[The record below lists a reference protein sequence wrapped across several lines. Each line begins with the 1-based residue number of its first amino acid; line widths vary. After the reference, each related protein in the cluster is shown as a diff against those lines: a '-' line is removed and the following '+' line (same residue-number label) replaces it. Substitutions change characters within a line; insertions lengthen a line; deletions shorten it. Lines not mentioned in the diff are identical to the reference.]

1 MSFKDFNLDNLD
13 NLENSKE
20 ILEKLLDEKRVLI
33 NELLNIENKT
43 YKNFVLPFQEIGES
57 INEFLTPIFHIDSV
71 KNSEITTKVYEECL
85 PIISKYETEISQNEN
100 IYLSLKDIQFNE
112 KSILNDIQNK
122 VLENEIRDF
131 ELSGCNLENNKKKR
145 LEEIN
150 LKLSELSHKFSQN
163 LLNATNAFEMIITD
177 FEDVKEIPQSDLEL
191 AKFEEDG
198 ITKYKFTLQMPSYLA
213 YITYGT
219 NRERR
224 EEIYKAYC
232 TKAPENGKIIEQILA
247 LKDEKVKIL
256 GFENY
261 AQYSLA
267 TKMAKTEEDVIS
279 FLEELGNK
287 AKKKAKEELQEIKEI
302 ALKDGI
308 TDFRSSDMAY
318 YSEKLKKAQYDL
330 DEEYY
335 RPYFE
340 QQSVLNGFF
349 DFLHQ
354 MFNIKF
360 TKTQTKA
367 WDEKVK
373 VYDLSE
379 DGKTI
384 ARIYI
389 DLEARKDKRGG
400 AWMNNWHSHF
410 RNSNGEINLPTA
422 YIVGNFPQSTKEIPS
437 LLRHSDVVTLFHEMG
452 HALHHLLSK
461 IEEPFVSGIS
471 GVAWDTV
478 EFPSQFLEYFSY
490 DKDVLKLFAK
500 HYQTGEVLDDEAIN
514 RIIKAKNFQ
523 SSLATVRQVEFA
535 LFDFKL
541 YQKLYKTEEEIQ
553 YLLDTIREEFA
564 AIIPPRY
571 NKFQNGFSHIFSG
584 GYSAGYYS
592 YKWAEVLSADAFY
605 MFIDSGNIFNKEL
618 GIKYRDTI
626 LSQGGSYDMD
636 KLFFD
641 FAKRE
646 PSIDSLLKIEGI
658 IS

>member
-1 MSFKDFNLDNLD
+1 MSFKDFNLD

-267 TKMAKTEEDVIS
+267 TKMAKTEDDVIS

-287 AKKKAKEELQEIKEI
+287 AKKKAKEELEEIKEI

-379 DGKTI
+379 DRKTI

>member
-1 MSFKDFNLDNLD
+1 MSFKDFNLD

-100 IYLSLKDIQFNE
+100 IYLSLKDIQSNE
-112 KSILNDIQNK
+112 KSILNNIQNK

-256 GFENY
+256 GFKNY

-267 TKMAKTEEDVIS
+267 TKMAKTEDDVIS

-287 AKKKAKEELQEIKEI
+287 AKKKAKEELEEIKKI

-500 HYQTGEVLDDEAIN
+500 HYQTGEVLDDEAIDK
-514 RIIKAKNFQ
+514 IIKAKNFQ

-541 YQKLYKTEEEIQ
+541 YQKLYKTEDEIQ

-626 LSQGGSYDMD
+626 LSQGGSHDMD

>member
-1 MSFKDFNLDNLD
+1 MSFKDFNLD

-20 ILEKLLDEKRVLI
+20 ILEKLLNEKRVLI

-267 TKMAKTEEDVIS
+267 TKMAKTEDDVIS
-279 FLEELGNK
+279 FLEELGSK
-287 AKKKAKEELQEIKEI
+287 AKKKAKEELEEIKEI

-410 RNSNGEINLPTA
+410 INSNGEINLPTA

-500 HYQTGEVLDDEAIN
+500 HYQTGEVLDDEAIDK
-514 RIIKAKNFQ
+514 IIKAKNFQ

-541 YQKLYKTEEEIQ
+541 YQKLYKTEDEIQ

-605 MFIDSGNIFNKEL
+605 MFVDSGNIFNKEL

>member
-1 MSFKDFNLDNLD
+1 MSFKDFNLD

-232 TKAPENGKIIEQILA
+232 TKAPENGKIIEHILA

-287 AKKKAKEELQEIKEI
+287 AKKKAKEELEEIKEI

-500 HYQTGEVLDDEAIN
+500 HYQIGEVLDDEAIN

-541 YQKLYKTEEEIQ
+541 YQKLYKTEDEIQ
-553 YLLDTIREEFA
+553 SLLDTIREEFA

>member
-1 MSFKDFNLDNLD
+1 MSFKDFNLD

-256 GFENY
+256 GFKNY

-267 TKMAKTEEDVIS
+267 TKMAKTEDDVIS

-287 AKKKAKEELQEIKEI
+287 AKKKVKEELEEIKEI

-500 HYQTGEVLDDEAIN
+500 HYQTGEVLDDEAID

-541 YQKLYKTEEEIQ
+541 YQKLYKTEDEIQ

>member
-1 MSFKDFNLDNLD
+1 MFKEFNLKD
-13 NLENSKE
+13 LEDSKKL
-20 ILEKLLDEKRVLI
+20 LEVLLDENRKKI
-33 NELLNIENKT
+33 QELLEIEKKT
-43 YKNFVLPFQEIGES
+43 YKNFVQPFQEVGES
-57 INEFLTPIFHIDSV
+57 IGDFVTPIFHIDSV

-85 PIISKYETEISQNEN
+85 PIISKYETEISQNYN
-100 IYLSLKDIQFNE
+100 IYIALKDIQCNE
-112 KSILNDIQNK
+112 KSTLNDIQNK

-131 ELSGCNLENNKKKR
+131 KLSGCHLENNKKER

-150 LKLSELSHKFSQN
+150 LKLSELSHKFSLN
-163 LLNATNAFEMIITD
+163 LLNATNDFEMIIEN
-177 FEDVKEIPQSDLEL
+177 FEDVKEIPKSDLEL
-191 AKFEEDG
+191 AKFEENG
-198 ITKYKFTLQMPSYLA
+198 KMKYKFTLQFPSYMA

-219 NRERR
+219 SREKR
-224 EEIYKAYC
+224 EELYKGYC
-232 TKAPENGKIIEQILA
+232 TRAPQNGKLIEEILS
-247 LKDEKVKIL
+247 LKDEMVKIL
-256 GFENY
+256 GFDSY
-261 AQYSLA
+261 SQYSLA
-267 TKMAKTEEDVIS
+267 TKMASKEEEVVT
-279 FLEELGNK
+279 FLEELGHK
-287 AKKKAKEELQEIKEI
+287 AKKRAKEELEEIKQLAI
-302 ALKDGI
+302 ADGI

-360 TKTQTKA
+360 TKANTPA

-379 DGKTI
+379 DDKTI

-389 DLEARKDKRGG
+389 DLEARKEKRGG
-400 AWMNNWHSHF
+400 AWMNNWHSHYKDSDG
-410 RNSNGEINLPTA
+410 NIKLPTA
-422 YIVGNFPQSTKEIPS
+422 YIVGNFPQSTKETPS

-461 IEEPFVSGIS
+461 VEEPFVSGIS

-490 DKDVLKLFAK
+490 DKEVLKLFAK
-500 HYQTGEVLDDEAIN
+500 HYETGKVLDDKAIDK
-514 RIIKAKNFQ
+514 IIKAKNFQ
-523 SSLATVRQVEFA
+523 SSLSTVRQVEFA

-541 YQKLYKTEEEIQ
+541 HQKLYKTEDEIQ
-553 YLLDTIREEFA
+553 DLLDTVRDEFA
-564 AIIPPRY
+564 AMIPPKY
-571 NKFQNGFSHIFSG
+571 NKFQNGFSHIFAG
-584 GYSAGYYS
+584 GYAAGYYS

-641 FAKRE
+641 FAQRE
-646 PSIDSLLKIEGI
+646 PSIDSLLKIDGI

>member
-1 MSFKDFNLDNLD
+1 MFKEFNLE

-20 ILEKLLDEKRVLI
+20 LLENILDENKKKVDD
-33 NELLNIENKT
+33 LLKIENKT

-57 INEFLTPIFHIDSV
+57 INDFLTPIFHIDSV
-71 KNSEITTKVYEECL
+71 KNSEITTKVYEECI
-85 PIISKYETEISQNEN
+85 PVISKYETEISQNES
-100 IYLSLKDIQFNE
+100 IYISFKDIQSKE
-112 KSILNDIQNK
+112 KSTLNNIQNK

-131 ELSGCNLENNKKKR
+131 KLSGCHLEIDKKKR
-145 LEEIN
+145 LEEIS
-150 LKLSELSHKFSQN
+150 LRLSEISHKFSQN
-163 LLNATNAFEMIITD
+163 ILNATNEFEMIID
-177 FEDVKEIPQSDLEL
+177 NFEDVKEIPSSDLEL
-191 AKFEEDG
+191 AKFEENG

-219 NRERR
+219 NREKR

-232 TKAPENGKIIEQILA
+232 TKAPQNGKIIEEILA
-247 LKDEKVKIL
+247 LKNEKVKIL
-256 GFENY
+256 GFDSY
-261 AQYSLA
+261 SHYSLA
-267 TKMAKTEEDVIS
+267 TKMASKEEDVIS
-279 FLEELGNK
+279 FLEELGHK
-287 AKKKAKEELQEIKEI
+287 AKNRAKEELEEIKAI

-308 TDFRSSDMAY
+308 TDFQSYDMSY
-318 YSEKLKKAQYDL
+318 YSEKLKKEQYDF

-360 TKTQTKA
+360 TKADTPA

-379 DGKTI
+379 NDKTI

-400 AWMNNWHSHF
+400 AWMNNWHSHY
-410 RNSNGEINLPTA
+410 RTSTDEIKLPTA
-422 YIVGNFPQSTKEIPS
+422 FIVGNFPQSTKETPS

-490 DKDVLKLFAK
+490 DKEVLKLFAK
-500 HYQTGEVLDDEAIN
+500 HYKTKEVLDNEAIDK
-514 RIIKAKNFQ
+514 IIKAKNFQ
-523 SSLATVRQVEFA
+523 SSLATLRQVEFA

-541 YQKLYKTEEEIQ
+541 YQKLYKTENEIQ
-553 YLLDTIREEFA
+553 DLLDSIRNEFA
-564 AIIPPRY
+564 VMIPPKY

-584 GYSAGYYS
+584 GYAAGYYS

-636 KLFFD
+636 KLFFN
-641 FAKRE
+641 FAQRE
-646 PSIDSLLKIEGI
+646 PNIDSLLKIDGI

>member
-1 MSFKDFNLDNLD
+1 MSFKDFNLD

-112 KSILNDIQNK
+112 KSTLNDIQNK

-219 NRERR
+219 NRKRR

-267 TKMAKTEEDVIS
+267 TKMAKTEDDVIS

-287 AKKKAKEELQEIKEI
+287 AKKKAKEELEEIKEI

-308 TDFRSSDMAY
+308 TDFRSSDMTY

-500 HYQTGEVLDDEAIN
+500 HYQTGEVLDDEAID

-541 YQKLYKTEEEIQ
+541 YQKLYKTEDEIQ
-553 YLLDTIREEFA
+553 SLLDTIREEFA

>member
-1 MSFKDFNLDNLD
+1 MSFKDFNLD

-219 NRERR
+219 NRKRR

-267 TKMAKTEEDVIS
+267 TKMAKTEDDVIS

-287 AKKKAKEELQEIKEI
+287 AKKKAKEELEEIKEI

-308 TDFRSSDMAY
+308 TDFKSSDMAY

-500 HYQTGEVLDDEAIN
+500 HYQTGEILDDEAID

-541 YQKLYKTEEEIQ
+541 YQKLYKTEDEIQ
-553 YLLDTIREEFA
+553 SLLDTIREEFA

>member
-1 MSFKDFNLDNLD
+1 MSFKDFNLD

-20 ILEKLLDEKRVLI
+20 ILEKLLDKKRVLI

-232 TKAPENGKIIEQILA
+232 TKAPENGKIIEYILA

-287 AKKKAKEELQEIKEI
+287 AKKKAKEELEEIKEI

-500 HYQTGEVLDDEAIN
+500 HYQTGEVLDDEAID

-541 YQKLYKTEEEIQ
+541 YQKLYKTEDEIQ

>member
-1 MSFKDFNLDNLD
+1 MSFKDFNLD

-287 AKKKAKEELQEIKEI
+287 AKKKAKEELEEIKEI

-500 HYQTGEVLDDEAIN
+500 HYQTGEVLDDEAID

-541 YQKLYKTEEEIQ
+541 YQKLYKTEDEIQ
-553 YLLDTIREEFA
+553 SLLDTIREEFA

>member
-1 MSFKDFNLDNLD
+1 MSFKDFNLD

-43 YKNFVLPFQEIGES
+43 YKDFVLPFQEIGES

-100 IYLSLKDIQFNE
+100 IYLSLKDIQSNE

-163 LLNATNAFEMIITD
+163 LLNTTNAFEMIITD

-267 TKMAKTEEDVIS
+267 TKMAKTEDDVIS

-287 AKKKAKEELQEIKEI
+287 AKKKAKEELEEIKEI

-500 HYQTGEVLDDEAIN
+500 HYQTGEVLDDEAID

-541 YQKLYKTEEEIQ
+541 YQKLYKTEDEIQ

>member
-1 MSFKDFNLDNLD
+1 MFKEFNLD

-20 ILEKLLDEKRVLI
+20 LLEKFLDENRKKI
-33 NELLNIENKT
+33 DELLNIKNKT

-57 INEFLTPIFHIDSV
+57 INDFLTPIFHIDSV
-71 KNSEITTKVYEECL
+71 KNSEITTKVYEECI
-85 PIISKYETEISQNEN
+85 PVISKYETEISQNDKF
-100 IYLSLKDIQFNE
+100 YYAFKDIQSKE
-112 KSILNDIQNK
+112 KSTLNDIQNK

-131 ELSGCNLENNKKKR
+131 KLSGCHLENNKKKR

-163 LLNATNAFEMIITD
+163 LLSATKSFEMIIED
-177 FEDVKEIPQSDLEL
+177 FEDVKEIPTSDLEL
-191 AKFEEDG
+191 AKFEEEG
-198 ITKYKFTLQMPSYLA
+198 KTKYKFTLQMPSYLA

-219 NRERR
+219 SREKR

-232 TKAPENGKIIEQILA
+232 TRAPQNGKIIEEILA

-267 TKMAKTEEDVIS
+267 TKMASKEEDVVS
-279 FLEELGNK
+279 FLEELGKK
-287 AKKKAKEELQEIKEI
+287 AKVKAKEELNEIKEM

-308 TDFRSSDMAY
+308 TDFRSSDVSY

-360 TKTQTKA
+360 TKANTPA

-379 DGKTI
+379 DDKVV

-389 DLEARKDKRGG
+389 DLESRSDKKGG
-400 AWMNNWHSHF
+400 AWMNNWHTYHK
-410 RNSNGEINLPTA
+410 NSNGEIKLPTA
-422 YIVGNFPQSTKEIPS
+422 YIVGNFPPSTAETPS
-437 LLRHSDVVTLFHEMG
+437 LLRHNDVVTLFHEMG

-490 DKDVLKLFAK
+490 DKKVLKLFAK
-500 HYQTGEVLDDEAIN
+500 HYQTGEVLDDEAIDK
-514 RIIKAKNFQ
+514 IIKAKNFQ
-523 SSLATVRQVEFA
+523 SSMATVRQVEFA
-535 LFDFKL
+535 LFDFKVH
-541 YQKLYKTEEEIQ
+541 QKLYKTEDEVQEI
-553 YLLDTIREEFA
+553 LNSVRNEFSVMT
-564 AIIPPRY
+564 PPSY

-584 GYSAGYYS
+584 GYAAGYYS

-618 GIKYRDTI
+618 GLKYRDTI
-626 LSQGGSYDMD
+626 LSKGGSYDMD

-641 FAKRE
+641 FAQRE
-646 PSIDSLLKIEGI
+646 PSVDSLLKIDGI

>member
-1 MSFKDFNLDNLD
+1 MSFKDFNLD

-112 KSILNDIQNK
+112 KSTLNNIQNK

-163 LLNATNAFEMIITD
+163 LLNATNAFEMIITN

-232 TKAPENGKIIEQILA
+232 TKVPENGKIIEQILA

-267 TKMAKTEEDVIS
+267 TKMAKTEDDVIS

-287 AKKKAKEELQEIKEI
+287 AKKKAKEELEEIKEI

-308 TDFRSSDMAY
+308 SDFRSSDMAY

-500 HYQTGEVLDDEAIN
+500 HYQTGEVLDDEAID

-541 YQKLYKTEEEIQ
+541 YQKLYKTEDEIQ
-553 YLLDTIREEFA
+553 SLLDTIREEFA

>member
-1 MSFKDFNLDNLD
+1 MSFKDFNLD

-20 ILEKLLDEKRVLI
+20 ILEKLLNEKRVLI

-112 KSILNDIQNK
+112 KNILNDIQNK

-267 TKMAKTEEDVIS
+267 TKMAKTEDDVIS
-279 FLEELGNK
+279 FLEELGSK
-287 AKKKAKEELQEIKEI
+287 AKKKAKEELEEIKEI

-500 HYQTGEVLDDEAIN
+500 HYQTGEVLDDEAIDK
-514 RIIKAKNFQ
+514 IIKAKNFQ

-541 YQKLYKTEEEIQ
+541 YQKLYKTEDEIQ

-605 MFIDSGNIFNKEL
+605 MFVDSGNIFNKEL

>member
-1 MSFKDFNLDNLD
+1 MSFKDFNLD

-112 KSILNDIQNK
+112 KSTLNDIQNK

-131 ELSGCNLENNKKKR
+131 ELSGCNLENNNKKR

-163 LLNATNAFEMIITD
+163 LLSATNAFEMIITD

-267 TKMAKTEEDVIS
+267 TKMAKTEDDVIS

-287 AKKKAKEELQEIKEI
+287 AKKKAKEELEEIKEI

-500 HYQTGEVLDDEAIN
+500 HYQTGEVLDDEAID

-541 YQKLYKTEEEIQ
+541 YQKLYKTEDEIQ
-553 YLLDTIREEFA
+553 SLLDTIREEFA

>member
-1 MSFKDFNLDNLD
+1 MSFKDFNLD

-219 NRERR
+219 NRKRR

-267 TKMAKTEEDVIS
+267 TKMAKTEDDVIS

-287 AKKKAKEELQEIKEI
+287 AKKKAKEELEEIKEI

-318 YSEKLKKAQYDL
+318 YSEKLK
-330 DEEYY
+330 
-335 RPYFE
+335 
-340 QQSVLNGFF
+340 
-349 DFLHQ
+349 
-354 MFNIKF
+354 
-360 TKTQTKA
+360 
-367 WDEKVK
+367 
-373 VYDLSE
+373 
-379 DGKTI
+379 
-384 ARIYI
+384 
-389 DLEARKDKRGG
+389 
-400 AWMNNWHSHF
+400 
-410 RNSNGEINLPTA
+410 
-422 YIVGNFPQSTKEIPS
+422 
-437 LLRHSDVVTLFHEMG
+437 
-452 HALHHLLSK
+452 
-461 IEEPFVSGIS
+461 
-471 GVAWDTV
+471 
-478 EFPSQFLEYFSY
+478 
-490 DKDVLKLFAK
+490 
-500 HYQTGEVLDDEAIN
+500 
-514 RIIKAKNFQ
+514 
-523 SSLATVRQVEFA
+523 
-535 LFDFKL
+535 
-541 YQKLYKTEEEIQ
+541 
-553 YLLDTIREEFA
+553 
-564 AIIPPRY
+564 
-571 NKFQNGFSHIFSG
+571 QN
-584 GYSAGYYS
+584 A
-592 YKWAEVLSADAFY
+592 
-605 MFIDSGNIFNKEL
+605 
-618 GIKYRDTI
+618 
-626 LSQGGSYDMD
+626 
-636 KLFFD
+636 
-641 FAKRE
+641 
-646 PSIDSLLKIEGI
+646 
-658 IS
+658 

>member
-1 MSFKDFNLDNLD
+1 MSFKDFNLD

-163 LLNATNAFEMIITD
+163 LLNATNAFEMIITN

-198 ITKYKFTLQMPSYLA
+198 IIKYKFTLQMPSYLA

-267 TKMAKTEEDVIS
+267 TKMAKTEDDVIS

-287 AKKKAKEELQEIKEI
+287 AKKKAKEELEEIKEI

-308 TDFRSSDMAY
+308 TDFKSSDMAY

-500 HYQTGEVLDDEAIN
+500 HYQTGEVLNDEAID

-541 YQKLYKTEEEIQ
+541 YQKLYKTEDEIQ
-553 YLLDTIREEFA
+553 SLLDTIREEFA

>member
-1 MSFKDFNLDNLD
+1 MSFKDFNLD

-232 TKAPENGKIIEQILA
+232 TKAPENGKIIEQILV

-267 TKMAKTEEDVIS
+267 TKMAKTEDDVIS

-287 AKKKAKEELQEIKEI
+287 AKKKAKEELEDIKEI

-500 HYQTGEVLDDEAIN
+500 HYQTGEVLDDEAID

-541 YQKLYKTEEEIQ
+541 YQKLYKTEDEIQ
-553 YLLDTIREEFA
+553 SLLDTIREEFA

>member
-1 MSFKDFNLDNLD
+1 MSFKDFNLD

-112 KSILNDIQNK
+112 KSTLNDIQNK

-163 LLNATNAFEMIITD
+163 LLNATNAFEMIITN

-267 TKMAKTEEDVIS
+267 TKMAKTEDDVIS

-287 AKKKAKEELQEIKEI
+287 AKKKAKEELEEIKEI

-308 TDFRSSDMAY
+308 SDFRLSDMAY

-500 HYQTGEVLDDEAIN
+500 HYQTGEVLDDEAID

-541 YQKLYKTEEEIQ
+541 YQKLYKTEDEIQ
-553 YLLDTIREEFA
+553 SLLDTIREEFA

>member
-1 MSFKDFNLDNLD
+1 MSFKDFNLD

-100 IYLSLKDIQFNE
+100 IYLSLKDIQSNE
-112 KSILNDIQNK
+112 KCILNDIQNK

-287 AKKKAKEELQEIKEI
+287 AKKKAKEELEEIKEI

-500 HYQTGEVLDDEAIN
+500 HYQTGEVLDDEAID

-541 YQKLYKTEEEIQ
+541 YQKLYKTEDEIQ

>member
-1 MSFKDFNLDNLD
+1 MSFKDFNLD

-198 ITKYKFTLQMPSYLA
+198 IIKYKFTLQMPSYLA

-267 TKMAKTEEDVIS
+267 TKMAKTEDDVIS

-287 AKKKAKEELQEIKEI
+287 AKKKAKEELEEIKEI

-500 HYQTGEVLDDEAIN
+500 HYQTGEVLDDEAID

-541 YQKLYKTEEEIQ
+541 YQKLYKTEDEIQ
-553 YLLDTIREEFA
+553 SLLDTIREEFA

>member
-1 MSFKDFNLDNLD
+1 MSFKDFNLD

-267 TKMAKTEEDVIS
+267 TKMAKTEDDVIS

-287 AKKKAKEELQEIKEI
+287 AKKKAKEELEEIKEI

-379 DGKTI
+379 EGKTI

-500 HYQTGEVLDDEAIN
+500 HYQTGEVLDDEAID

-541 YQKLYKTEEEIQ
+541 YQKLYKTEDEIQ
-553 YLLDTIREEFA
+553 SLLDTIREEFA

>member
-1 MSFKDFNLDNLD
+1 MSFKDFNLD

-33 NELLNIENKT
+33 DELLNIENKT

-150 LKLSELSHKFSQN
+150 LKLSKLSHKFSQN

-198 ITKYKFTLQMPSYLA
+198 IIKYKFTLQMPSYLA

-267 TKMAKTEEDVIS
+267 TKMAKTEDDVIS

-287 AKKKAKEELQEIKEI
+287 AKKKAKEELEEIKEI

-452 HALHHLLSK
+452 HAFHHLLSK

-500 HYQTGEVLDDEAIN
+500 HYQTGEVLDDEAID

-541 YQKLYKTEEEIQ
+541 YQKLYKTEDEIQ
-553 YLLDTIREEFA
+553 SLLDTIREEFA

>member
-1 MSFKDFNLDNLD
+1 MSFKDFNLD

-112 KSILNDIQNK
+112 KSTLNDIQNK

-267 TKMAKTEEDVIS
+267 TKMAKTEDDVIS

-287 AKKKAKEELQEIKEI
+287 AKKKAKEELEEIKEI

-500 HYQTGEVLDDEAIN
+500 HYQTGEVLDDEAID

-541 YQKLYKTEEEIQ
+541 YQKLYKTENEIQ
-553 YLLDTIREEFA
+553 SLLDTIREEFA
-564 AIIPPRY
+564 AIIPPKY

>member
-1 MSFKDFNLDNLD
+1 MFKEFNLD

-20 ILEKLLDEKRVLI
+20 LLEKFLDENRKKI
-33 NELLNIENKT
+33 DELLNIKNKT

-57 INEFLTPIFHIDSV
+57 INDFLTPIFHIDSV
-71 KNSEITTKVYEECL
+71 RNSEITTKVYEECI
-85 PIISKYETEISQNEN
+85 PVISKYETEISQNDKF
-100 IYLSLKDIQFNE
+100 YYAFKDIQSKE
-112 KSILNDIQNK
+112 KSTLNDIQNK

-131 ELSGCNLENNKKKR
+131 KLSGCHLENNKKKR

-163 LLNATNAFEMIITD
+163 LLSATKSFEMIIEN
-177 FEDVKEIPQSDLEL
+177 FEDVKEIPTSDLEL
-191 AKFEEDG
+191 AKFEEEG
-198 ITKYKFTLQMPSYLA
+198 KTKYKFTLQMPSYLA

-219 NRERR
+219 SREKR

-232 TKAPENGKIIEQILA
+232 TRAPQNGKIIEEILA

-267 TKMAKTEEDVIS
+267 TKMASKEEDVVS
-279 FLEELGNK
+279 FLEELGKK
-287 AKKKAKEELQEIKEI
+287 AKVKAKEELNEIKEL

-308 TDFRSSDMAY
+308 TDFRSSDVSY

-360 TKTQTKA
+360 TKANTPA

-379 DGKTI
+379 DDKVV

-389 DLEARKDKRGG
+389 DLESRSDKKGG
-400 AWMNNWHSHF
+400 AWMNNWHTYHK
-410 RNSNGEINLPTA
+410 NSNGEIKLPTA
-422 YIVGNFPQSTKEIPS
+422 YIVGNFPPSTAETPS
-437 LLRHSDVVTLFHEMG
+437 LLRHNDVVTLFHEMG

-500 HYQTGEVLDDEAIN
+500 HYQTGEVLDDEAIDK
-514 RIIKAKNFQ
+514 IIKAKNFQ
-523 SSLATVRQVEFA
+523 SSMATVRQVEFA
-535 LFDFKL
+535 LFDFKVH
-541 YQKLYKTEEEIQ
+541 QKLYKTEDEVQEI
-553 YLLDTIREEFA
+553 LNSVRNEFSVMT
-564 AIIPPRY
+564 PPSY

-584 GYSAGYYS
+584 GYAAGYYS

-618 GIKYRDTI
+618 GLKYRDTI
-626 LSQGGSYDMD
+626 LSKGGSYDMD

-641 FAKRE
+641 FAQRE
-646 PSIDSLLKIEGI
+646 PSVDSLLKIDGI

>member
-1 MSFKDFNLDNLD
+1 MSFKDFNLD

-100 IYLSLKDIQFNE
+100 IYWSLKDIQFNE
-112 KSILNDIQNK
+112 KSTLNDIQNK

-163 LLNATNAFEMIITD
+163 LLNATNAFEMIITN

-224 EEIYKAYC
+224 EKIYKAYC

-267 TKMAKTEEDVIS
+267 TKMAKTEDDVIS

-287 AKKKAKEELQEIKEI
+287 AKKKAKEEIEEIKEI

-308 TDFRSSDMAY
+308 SDFRSSDMAY

-500 HYQTGEVLDDEAIN
+500 HYQTGEVLNDEAID

-541 YQKLYKTEEEIQ
+541 YQKLYKTEDEIQ
-553 YLLDTIREEFA
+553 SLLDTIREEFA

>member
-1 MSFKDFNLDNLD
+1 MSFKDFNLD

-100 IYLSLKDIQFNE
+100 IYLSLKDIQSNK
-112 KSILNDIQNK
+112 KSILNNIQNK

-232 TKAPENGKIIEQILA
+232 TKAPENGKIIEYILA

-287 AKKKAKEELQEIKEI
+287 AKKKAKEELEEIKEI

-500 HYQTGEVLDDEAIN
+500 HYKTGEVLDDEAID

-541 YQKLYKTEEEIQ
+541 YQKLYKTEDEIQ